1 MNPAQNCASR
11 GENFCSTPPSATG
24 VRQNIGFPPGPPE
37 KNKVAFSRGSKSYI
51 LAERQGCQLCFFRGR
66 GVLYSGGHR
75 PPREVAR
82 SVFRCRPR
90 AFSQSKKS
98 SCWRRRHLEELRPTQ
113 GEAAE
118 TPWAYRFLPNL
129 DRKKRSNAKPWKVNR
144 PRRCTCSALCSA
156 LEAHLGHT

>member
-37 KNKVAFSRGSKSYI
+37 KHKVAFSRGSKSYI
-51 LAERQGCQLCFFRGR
+51 SAERQGCQLRFFRGR
-66 GVLYSGGHR
+66 GGPIFRRTPVPSRGRAVRFSL
-75 PPREVAR
+75 PVAR
-82 SVFRCRPR
+82 VF
-90 AFSQSKKS
+90 AIKKS

-113 GEAAE
+113 REAAE
-118 TPWAYRFLPNL
+118 TPWAYRFLSNV
-129 DRKKRSNAKPWKVNR
+129 DRKKRSNTKPWKVNR

-156 LEAHLGHT
+156 LEAHLRHT